1 MLDWKD
7 IRIEGIESID
17 KCVAEFDISALNF
30 LGELY
35 EGDYI
40 PYGLFK
46 VKIYESQT
54 SSGFSG
60 FTNLRLKTPEGGYEG
75 GYGFGH
81 SLEGALEDTVR
92 NFMANLIEY
101 KRLKRS
107 GLCENDLVLLTY
119 DEY

>member
-1 MLDWKD
+1 MNWKD
-7 IRIEGIESID
+7 LKIENVESIE
-17 KCVAEFDISALNF
+17 KCVAEFNISALNF
-30 LGELY
+30 LGELF

-75 GYGFGH
+75 GYGFGP
-81 SLEGALEDTVR
+81 SIEKALEITVR
-92 NFMANLIEY
+92 DFMKDLIEY
-101 KRLKRS
+101 KNNKKS
-107 GLCENDLVLLTY
+107 GLYEDDLVLLTY